1 MSGGIGGGTDI
12 TPPTTTKGDL
22 SGFDTAFARV
32 PVGANTAVL
41 TADSLQA
48 LGLKWAIPSAGG
60 AEIWEMVVYG

>member
-32 PVGANTAVL
+32 PVGANNTIL
-41 TADSLQA
+41 TADSVQA
-48 LGLKWAIPSAGG
+48 LGLKWAAPASSTTATYILLT
-60 AEIWEMVVYG
+60 YG